1 MQPAGAGGKGASM
14 NQFSLPLFMKVEP
27 DAVGALR
34 ENLDYYLPQQ
44 ASGKVLILTTEGLL
58 QRLKD
63 KVVEL
68 LGQLPDYKIVTVPES
83 SFDFAVS
90 VAKKI
95 SMEGFRL
102 IIGFGGGTAL
112 DTAKYAGFVA
122 NIPYVAIPTALSND
136 GVCSPVSVLLARG
149 GRSHSFTSKTPDG
162 LLIDTDIILQSPRL
176 LLQAGVGDI
185 LSNYTALYDW
195 TLDCR
200 YNGHHTDDFAYML
213 SERAVTA
220 LLYSNVKNFDTPE
233 GIQMLAQ
240 SLVLG
245 GLAMQIAGNSRPCS
259 GADHLFCHALDELY
273 AHGLPH
279 GIVVGIGTIGA
290 CLLQGRSTD
299 LLLDLLRAYDI
310 DINPAHRGITED
322 MFVKAWM
329 FAKEVR
335 KERYTILN
343 TMDMMPKQYRLER
356 FRQLYRAM
364 SVL

>member
-1 MQPAGAGGKGASM
+1 M
-14 NQFSLPLFMKVEP
+14 NQFNLPLFMKVKP
-27 DAVGALR
+27 DAVGTLR

-44 ASGKVLILTTEGLL
+44 AAGKVLILTTEGLL
-58 QRLKD
+58 QRLQD

-68 LGQLPDYKIVTVPES
+68 LSQLPDYQIITVPES

-95 SMEGFRL
+95 SMEGYGL
-102 IIGFGGGTAL
+102 LIGFGGGTAL

-122 NIPYVAIPTALSND
+122 SVPYVAIPTALSND

-176 LLQAGVGDI
+176 LLQAGVGDVI
-185 LSNYTALYDW
+185 SNYTALYDW

-200 YNGHHTDDFAYML
+200 HNGRHTEDFAYML

-220 LLYSNVKNFDTPE
+220 LLYSNVQNFDTPE

-259 GADHLFCHALDELY
+259 GSDHLFCHAMDELY
-273 AHGLPH
+273 SHGLPH

-290 CLLQGRSTD
+290 CILQGRDPGLLVD
-299 LLLDLLRAYDI
+299 LLHSYGI
-310 DINPAHRGITED
+310 DCHPAHWGITED

-329 FAKEVR
+329 FAREVR
-335 KERYTILN
+335 KERYSILN
-343 TMDMMPKQYRLER
+343 TMDALSTQDRLER
-356 FRQLYRAM
+356 FRQLYHAQ

>member
-1 MQPAGAGGKGASM
+1 M

-34 ENLDYYLPQQ
+34 ENLDYYLSQQ

-259 GADHLFCHALDELY
+259 GADHLFAM
-273 AHGLPH
+273 PW
-279 GIVVGIGTIGA
+279 TNSMPTA
-290 CLLQGRSTD
+290 CRTVSSSASGRSGPACFRDAVRTYCWICCGPTTSISTRPIAG
-299 LLLDLLRAYDI
+299 LRKTCLSR
-310 DINPAHRGITED
+310 PGCSPKRS
-322 MFVKAWM
+322 
-329 FAKEVR
+329 VR
-335 KERYTILN
+335 NAI
-343 TMDMMPKQYRLER
+343 R
-356 FRQLYRAM
+356 F
-364 SVL
+364 